1 MWRVR
6 IFWSNSEGEGV
17 FLIWGKKISKNVER
31 GVMGKGKIEGIK
43 VYIRSENSIYI
54 FMDDEIILY
63 EDENISEAFENLRE
77 DYGLGEKGT
86 EVSVILH
93 FSYFLLEE
101 SSEKDKKDISNLLSR
116 NIFYRK
122 ERFYMD
128 FTENSFMDILLEKKK
143 IKRIRDIFMK
153 YGWKTGSIKIDF
165 DCLYNNFRDEDME
178 ILQLGEKES
187 IRILIEDSKI
197 SEIEKIDLKIKDIEN
212 INEFDFGNMNVIEL
226 REEDIRNIFIGEG
239 LYSSPDFIGKREI
252 RVNIRNITA
261 KDVFLAVTVLSG
273 IAIFGNFIPL
283 EREKEKN
290 EEIRKHIKNSENKYL
305 KIKNEKLPDYS
316 KELEMLEEINNSMKR
331 KEYYSFIK
339 FLIDNS
345 IYGIDYTK
353 VEYGDRKW
361 TVQGEISNFDLF
373 GKFED
378 NMKKKY
384 VNTELGYIKDDD
396 TVTLFE
402 YSIMGR

>member
-63 EDENISEAFENLRE
+63 EDENISEALENLRE

-165 DCLYNNFRDEDME
+165 DCLYNNFRDEDTE

-353 VEYGDRKW
+353 IEYGDRKW

>member
-1 MWRVR
+1 M
-6 IFWSNSEGEGV
+6 E
-17 FLIWGKKISKNVER
+17 
-31 GVMGKGKIEGIK
+31 KGKMEGIK

-54 FMDDEIILY
+54 FIDDEIILY
-63 EDENISEAFENLRE
+63 EDENLSEALENLRE

-128 FTENSFMDILLEKKK
+128 FTENSFMDILLEKKE

-165 DCLYNNFRDEDME
+165 DCLYNNFRDEDTE

-226 REEDIRNIFIGEG
+226 READIRNIFIGEG

-353 VEYGDRKW
+353 IEYGDRKW

>member
-1 MWRVR
+1 M
-6 IFWSNSEGEGV
+6 E
-17 FLIWGKKISKNVER
+17 
-31 GVMGKGKIEGIK
+31 KGKMEGIK

-54 FMDDEIILY
+54 FIDDEIILY
-63 EDENISEAFENLRE
+63 EDENLSEALENLRE

-93 FSYFLLEE
+93 FSYFLFEG
-101 SSEKDKKDISNLLSR
+101 SSERDKKDISNLLSR

-128 FTENSFMDILLEKKK
+128 FTENSFMDILLEKKE

-165 DCLYNNFRDEDME
+165 DCLYNNFRDEDTE

-226 REEDIRNIFIGEG
+226 READIRNIFIGEG

-353 VEYGDRKW
+353 IEYGDRKW

>member
-63 EDENISEAFENLRE
+63 EDENISEALENLRE

-101 SSEKDKKDISNLLSR
+101 SSERDKKDISNLLSR

-353 VEYGDRKW
+353 IEYGDRKW

>member
-6 IFWSNSEGEGV
+6 IFWSNSEGV
-17 FLIWGKKISKNVER
+17 FLIWGKKILKNVGR
-31 GVMGKGKIEGIK
+31 GVMEKGKMEGIK

-54 FMDDEIILY
+54 FIDDEIILY
-63 EDENISEAFENLRE
+63 EDENLSEALENLRE
-77 DYGLGEKGT
+77 DYGLEEKGT

-93 FSYFLLEE
+93 FSYFLFEG
-101 SSEKDKKDISNLLSR
+101 SSERDKKDISNLLSR

-128 FTENSFMDILLEKKK
+128 FTENSFMDILLEKKE

-165 DCLYNNFRDEDME
+165 DCLYNTFRDEDTE

-197 SEIEKIDLKIKDIEN
+197 SEIEKMDLKIKDIEN

-226 REEDIRNIFIGEG
+226 READIRNIFIGEG

-290 EEIRKHIKNSENKYL
+290 EEIRKHIKNRENKYL

-353 VEYGDRKW
+353 IEYGDRKW

>member
-1 MWRVR
+1 MR
-6 IFWSNSEGEGV
+6 IFWNDSEGEGI
-17 FLIWGKKISKNVER
+17 FLILGKEVSRDIER
-31 GVMGKGKIEGIK
+31 GVMEKDKTEGIK
-43 VYIRSENSIYI
+43 VYIRSENIIYI
-54 FMDDEIILY
+54 FIDGEIILY
-63 EDENISEAFENLRE
+63 EDEGLSEAVENLRE
-77 DYGLGEKGT
+77 DYGLGEKGI
-86 EVSVILH
+86 EISIILH
-93 FSYFLLEE
+93 FSYFLFEE
-101 SSEKDKKDISNLLSR
+101 NSEKDKKDISSLLNR
-116 NIFYRK
+116 KIFYRK

-128 FTENSFMDILLEKKK
+128 FTENSFIDILLEKKE
-143 IKRIRDIFMK
+143 INRIRGVFRK
-153 YGWKTGSIKIDF
+153 YGWKTKSIKIDF
-165 DCLYNNFRDEDME
+165 DCLYNTFRDENTE

-187 IRILIEDSKI
+187 IRILIEDRKV

-212 INEFDFGNMNVIEL
+212 INEFDFGNMNIIEL
-226 REEDIRNIFIGEG
+226 REEDVRNIFMGEG

-252 RVNIRNITA
+252 SVNIRDITV
-261 KDVFLAVTVLSG
+261 KDVFLAVIVLSG
-273 IAIFGNFIPL
+273 IAVFGNFIPL

-290 EEIRKHIKNSENKYL
+290 KEIRKYIKNSENKYL
-305 KIKNEKLPDYS
+305 KIKSEKLPDYS

-353 VEYGDRKW
+353 IEYVDRKW
-361 TVQGEISNFDLF
+361 TIQGEISNFDLF

>member
-63 EDENISEAFENLRE
+63 EDENISEALENLRE

-93 FSYFLLEE
+93 FSYFLFEG
-101 SSEKDKKDISNLLSR
+101 SSERDKKDISNLLSR

-128 FTENSFMDILLEKKK
+128 FTENSFMDILLEKKE

-165 DCLYNNFRDEDME
+165 DCLYNTFRDEDTE

-353 VEYGDRKW
+353 IEYGDRKW